1 MTWANLDWQPVLC
14 CVPNQIGFNTKKK
27 KKSSG
32 DDNVFKEKKKNMRLE
47 SLTWLNSLSQVN
59 LIIWLK
65 KLEKNKK

>member
-14 CVPNQIGFNTKKK
+14 CVPNQIGFNAKKK
-27 KKSSG
+27 RSSG
-32 DDNVFKEKKKNMRLE
+32 DDNVFKEKKNMRLE